1 MGDIPN
7 LTTENISSPFHVF
20 PKLQKKT
27 KTNKQKTT
35 RQKKEHIKPVFYETV
50 T

>member
-1 MGDIPN
+1 MSFLN
-7 LTTENISSPFHVF
+7 C
-20 PKLQKKT
+20 KKKT